1 MIGAEGDLNLGWFE
15 FAMEVNGVEML
26 KDVNVEEMVEDK
38 SQVAI
43 MEAFDVT
50 GLRLNVDNLEE
61 AKKKEIRYIYR
72 RTWDLGKT
80 TSTQTLGRSY
90 ERSYFWGLGRC
101 PKSGRSPE

>member
-1 MIGAEGDLNLGWFE
+1 
-15 FAMEVNGVEML
+15 MEVNGVEML

-61 AKKKEIRYIYR
+61 AKKKEIRYI
-72 RTWDLGKT
+72 
-80 TSTQTLGRSY
+80 
-90 ERSYFWGLGRC
+90 
-101 PKSGRSPE
+101 